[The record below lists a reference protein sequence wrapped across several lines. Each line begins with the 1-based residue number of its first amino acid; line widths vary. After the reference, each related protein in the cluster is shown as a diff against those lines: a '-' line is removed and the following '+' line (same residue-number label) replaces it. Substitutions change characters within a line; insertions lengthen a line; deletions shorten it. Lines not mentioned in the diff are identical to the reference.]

1 MKTLRLG
8 MGQITPTVGDLE
20 GNTRKIIQYIHD
32 ARKVCVDLLTFPEL
46 AIPGYPPEDLLLM
59 LRFIDANL
67 EYLQEVITA
76 SASITL
82 LVGFV
87 DRKDDIYNAAA
98 LPYFRS
104 HFTGL
109 C

>member
-1 MKTLRLG
+1 

-59 LRFIDANL
+59 PRFIDANL

-98 LPYFRS
+98 LPYFGS